1 MLTAAIGLLVFLLAL
16 DQGGYGLGTRGAAG
30 ILIWWSLLV
39 LVAAGVWP
47 RAAVPRAALVTG
59 GLLAAFCV
67 LTGVSALWA
76 DSAEGAFLELGRV
89 GIYLGVFA
97 VAVAAAARGGM
108 AAWTDGLAGGIAAV
122 AVLALADRCFS
133 WHEPAEL
140 RSFLPGAEVR
150 LGYPLGYWNALGILL
165 GIGVPLLLRPAVA
178 SGRTLVRGV
187 AAGALP
193 AMGIALFLTSS
204 RGGVI
209 VAAVGALAFVA
220 LAGRALLALS
230 ALAIG
235 GAATAVAV
243 AVLEARSE
251 FLDGPLESAAAVSQG
266 KSAAPLLLLA
276 CVVSGVVYALAS
288 RALMGRRLRL
298 RRGVLVAAGAVAVL
312 VVSAAVVVADPG
324 ARFEDFK
331 TPPNLQATDRA
342 GFVRDHL
349 LSGEGSGRWQFW
361 SAAVDQFEEH
371 PFAGDGA
378 GSYQAWWL
386 RHGSLAFFVQD
397 AHSLYLETLGELG
410 LLGLALLAGALVAAL
425 VAAGRRLRGSP
436 DDLRPAMAAAIA
448 ALVAFAV
455 GAAIDWIWEMTVV
468 GVIGAICLGLVTG
481 PAGLAADARPPRARP
496 PRARPRPRRFAR
508 VVVCAGRVLRDR
520 RRGASV
526 DGRSSASSQPRGA
539 RGRRLGCRGDARLRG
554 ARPPTV
560 GGVTAPPARSRTGE
574 SRRSR
579 RSPRRHRQS
588 AGARA
593 GQLAALA
600 GIGPCQ
606 GERGRRAPGTPGLCA
621 GTAPPSAFSAVRI
634 RRRGPGTASARA
646 RRWLAPPI
654 RAILPH

>member
-1 MLTAAIGLLVFLLAL
+1 MLAAAIGLLVFLLAL

-39 LVAAGVWP
+39 LVAAGIWP

-97 VAVAAAARGGM
+97 VVVAATARGGM

-133 WHEPAEL
+133 WHDPAAL

-178 SGRTLVRGV
+178 SARTVIRGMAV
-187 AAGALP
+187 AGLP
-193 AMGIALFLTSS
+193 AIGAALYLTSS
-204 RGGVI
+204 RGGVL

-220 LAGRALLALS
+220 LGGRALLALS

-235 GAATAVAV
+235 GAGTAVGV
-243 AVLEARSE
+243 AVLEARSD

-266 KSAAPLLLLA
+266 ESAAPLLLLA
-276 CVVSGVVYALAS
+276 CVVSGVAYALAS
-288 RALMGRRLRL
+288 RALMGRRVRL
-298 RRGVLVAAGAVAVL
+298 RRGVLAAAGAVAVL
-312 VVSAAVVVADPG
+312 VVSVAVVVADPG

-331 TPPNLQATDRA
+331 TPPNLQATDRP
-342 GFVRDHL
+342 GFVSDHL

-425 VAAGRRLRGSP
+425 VAAGRRLRESA
-436 DDLRPAMAAAIA
+436 DDLRPAVAAATA

-468 GVIGAICLGLVTG
+468 GVVGAICLGLVTG
-481 PAGLAADARPPRARP
+481 PAGLAADARPPPLA
-496 PRARPRPRRFAR
+496 PRARTRPRRFTRVAFALVACCVIAVEAIPWMVDRQLRASREALDAGDPAAAETRAFEAR
-508 VVVCAGRVLRDR
+508 ALQPWA
-520 RRGASV
+520 ASPHLQLALV
-526 DGRSSASSQPRGA
+526 RENHGDLEGA
-539 RGRRLGCRGDARLRG
+539 RDAIDRALELEPANWQLWLVSARIRASEGDVRQARRDFAQARRLHPRSPLFESNDAARARLRR
-554 ARPPTV
+554 AL
-560 GGVTAPPARSRTGE
+560 GGG
-574 SRRSR
+574 
-579 RSPRRHRQS
+579 
-588 AGARA
+588 
-593 GQLAALA
+593 
-600 GIGPCQ
+600 
-606 GERGRRAPGTPGLCA
+606 
-621 GTAPPSAFSAVRI
+621 
-634 RRRGPGTASARA
+634 
-646 RRWLAPPI
+646 
-654 RAILPH
+654 

>member
-39 LVAAGVWP
+39 LVAAGIWP

-298 RRGVLVAAGAVAVL
+298 RRSVLVAAGAVAVL

-425 VAAGRRLRGSP
+425 VAAGRRLRESP

-508 VVVCAGRVLRDR
+508 VAFALVACCVIAVEAIPWMVDRQLR
-520 RRGASV
+520 ASREALEEG
-526 DGRSSASSQPRGA
+526 DSAAAETRAFEARALQPWAASPHLQLALVRENHGDLEGA
-539 RGRRLGCRGDARLRG
+539 RGAIDRALELEPANWQLWLVSARVRASEGEVRQARRDFAQARRLHPRSPLFESDDAARARLRR
-554 ARPPTV
+554 AL
-560 GGVTAPPARSRTGE
+560 GGG
-574 SRRSR
+574 
-579 RSPRRHRQS
+579 
-588 AGARA
+588 
-593 GQLAALA
+593 
-600 GIGPCQ
+600 
-606 GERGRRAPGTPGLCA
+606 
-621 GTAPPSAFSAVRI
+621 
-634 RRRGPGTASARA
+634 
-646 RRWLAPPI
+646 
-654 RAILPH
+654 